1 MFQALKS
8 ATEPA
13 PHATRSRSASDRPLV
28 ARLNAGMPCDTA
40 FRIIAR
46 RHLDA
51 LGTHREATIRGDA
64 DALHEM
70 RLALTHLRSAIR
82 FFSPMVND
90 ALKKRIWNELRW
102 LNAELGA
109 VRDLDV
115 TIERIAAVHPT
126 RPEEIP
132 HFAEWQER
140 RAAAYRELARALR
153 STRYQRLIA
162 HTSTWITMG
171 PWCTMA
177 AKPARKR
184 RAASVAVYAADR
196 LASWEKKLLRR
207 CRKLRELDPAKRHR
221 VRILNKRLTH
231 SIESLAD
238 LLKDKALAKQKVA
251 LKPLRKAQQCLG
263 QLNDDVNGRRL
274 ARSLRKAG
282 IAVPL
287 QLLDAKREKR
297 LLQKAETAYRKLA
310 ALKLAAK

>member
-1 MFQALKS
+1 MFQAPKS
-8 ATEPA
+8 PTKHAPRATP
-13 PHATRSRSASDRPLV
+13 PRSTSDRSPV

-51 LGTHREATIRGDA
+51 LGAHREATIRGDA

-70 RLALTHLRSAIR
+70 RLALTHLRTAIR
-82 FFSPMVND
+82 FFSPMVDD
-90 ALKKRIWNELRW
+90 ALKTRIWNELKW
-102 LNAELGA
+102 LNAQLGA

-115 TIERIAAVHPT
+115 TTERIAAVHPT
-126 RPEEIP
+126 TPEEST
-132 HFAEWQER
+132 HLAAWQER

-162 HTSTWITMG
+162 HTSTWTTMG
-171 PWCTMA
+171 PWSTMA
-177 AKPARKR
+177 AKRAVKR
-184 RAASVAVYAADR
+184 RTAPLAIYAADR
-196 LASWEKKLLRR
+196 LARWEKKLLRR
-207 CRKLRELDPAKRHR
+207 CRKLRELHPAKRHR

-238 LLKDKALAKQKVA
+238 LLKDKALAKQKIA
-251 LKPLRKAQQCLG
+251 LKPLRKAQRCLG

-282 IAVPL
+282 VAVPL

-297 LLQKAETAYRKLA
+297 LLQKAESAYRKLA
-310 ALKLAAK
+310 ALKLTAK